1 LFFDLTATTL
11 SFMTPCFT
19 FLNYEIVINNIIN
32 FEK

>member
-1 LFFDLTATTL
+1 FSDLTATTL
-11 SFMTPCFT
+11 SFTIPYFT